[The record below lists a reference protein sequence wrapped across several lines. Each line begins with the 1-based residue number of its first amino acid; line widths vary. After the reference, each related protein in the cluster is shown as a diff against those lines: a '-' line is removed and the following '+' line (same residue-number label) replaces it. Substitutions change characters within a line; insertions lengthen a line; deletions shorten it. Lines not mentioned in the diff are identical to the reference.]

1 MRRMLK
7 KKRDDIIGI
16 LIQRYVVKLI
26 IGFIGE
32 RLYEQR

>member
-1 MRRMLK
+1 MRKKLK

-26 IGFIGE
+26 IGENGGVMMSH
-32 RLYEQR
+32 

>member
-1 MRRMLK
+1 MRKKLK

-26 IGFIGE
+26 IGFIMI
-32 RLYEQR
+32 